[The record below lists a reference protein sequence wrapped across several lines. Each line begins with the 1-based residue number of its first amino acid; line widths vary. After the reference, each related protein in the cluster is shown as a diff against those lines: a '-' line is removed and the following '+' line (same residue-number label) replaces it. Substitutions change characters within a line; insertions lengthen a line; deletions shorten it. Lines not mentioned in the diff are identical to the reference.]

1 LTLYQYSCD
10 SCGSS
15 LLTSENLI
23 DPVKVRLLFN
33 STCPSCKANL
43 SNHVT
48 WNQVKLENF
57 QPSERLLLAKSSCLR
72 PKLPAN
78 FRRVSELQAEPDLY
92 FGDKHLDR
100 FLKGLRLGQ
109 SIFLYGSWQCLA
121 ASELLCIRA
130 QLEPNHKGLD
140 SEAIFIDGGNTFDP
154 YLITQYAEQFSLNRD
169 RALDRIL
176 VSRAFT
182 CHQLTS
188 LITQMLPEAIHERAT
203 KLIVASDLIELYRD
217 PDVRYSQSL
226 NLFKTTLNSLTTT
239 ARLERAIAL
248 ATSLDEKTPD
258 SDPFLRATKQQVDIV
273 LRFEERRHS
282 TKLTLEKHPTRSREN
297 ALIKQPTPRIL
308 EEFLEAAING

>member
-1 LTLYQYSCD
+1 MILYQYSCD
-10 SCGSS
+10 GCGSS

-23 DPVKVRLLFN
+23 APVKVRLLFN

-48 WNQVKLENF
+48 WHQVKLENF
-57 QPSERLLLAKSSCLR
+57 QPPERLLLAKSSRLR

-92 FGDKHLDR
+92 FGDKNLDR

-169 RALDRIL
+169 LALDRIL

-188 LITQMLPEAIHERAT
+188 LITQMLPEAIHERGA

-239 ARLERAIAL
+239 AKLERAIAL
-248 ATSLDEKTPD
+248 ATNLDEKTSD
-258 SDPFLRATKQQVDIV
+258 SDPFLRATKQRVDVV

-282 TKLTLEKHPTRSREN
+282 TKLTLEKHPTRSKEN